1 MYKETYYKALVYVI
15 MEVDKSQDLKSQSGN
30 PGETMVS
37 LSQQPQDSGGAS
49 ILVQDQ
55 KTGKIQCST
64 SKARRQEEFSLIWG
78 KFSLFFFFPY
88 QAFI

>member
-37 LSQQPQDSGGAS
+37 LEPAASRLRRSQYFSSRSKDRKNPMF
-49 ILVQDQ
+49 
-55 KTGKIQCST
+55 T